1 MKEVKARDGKVIA
14 LAVEG
19 DAEVAA
25 IADDTIFVPKTHE
38 LFYPYVMVVPLQMFA
53 YYMALK
59 LGRDV
64 DQPRIWR
71 KVSRWSSSG
80 AAVPP
85 CETLPAVYSSRW
97 KRRLL
102 GLVVLFL
109 IPCALFSQESPDIMV
124 LLKGPYQEQ
133 GLPFLPRDIS
143 LHFRGEYL
151 YRETRISIFYLQR
164 SLAAE
169 SDWQDGGCAFETGLL
184 YNPRLGKIMYLPFRN
199 GESIVA
205 LFRKR
210 QIWICA
216 PS

>member
-1 MKEVKARDGKVIA
+1 M
-14 LAVEG
+14 
-19 DAEVAA
+19 
-25 IADDTIFVPKTHE
+25 
-38 LFYPYVMVVPLQMFA
+38 
-53 YYMALK
+53 
-59 LGRDV
+59 
-64 DQPRIWR
+64 
-71 KVSRWSSSG
+71 
-80 AAVPP
+80 PP
-85 CETLPAVYSSRW
+85 CETLPVVFSSRW

-205 LFRKR
+205 LVPEKADLDMCAVLSSFQRR
-210 QIWICA
+210 FLYFLNTSRRWILPPFPGVVEISGSQA
-216 PS
+216 P